1 MYKAFYKF
9 KEKPFQLSP
18 DPSFLYLSPNHNR
31 ALKYLEYGIS
41 ENIGITL
48 LTGEV
53 GSGKTT
59 LLKYIQKQI
68 NQDLEVVEISNTNL
82 SSNELIMYILLE
94 LRIEPHETS
103 KAKNLN
109 HFKKY
114 LRTVAKKNRRVILFI
129 DEAQNL
135 SKDGLEEIRMLS
147 NFQADDRLPVQICLI
162 GQPELRTILNAPD
175 MHQIRQRIAVNYH
188 LSGLDLNDTENYI
201 LYRLKMAGNPRN
213 PFSSETIELIFEST
227 SGIPRSINIV
237 CDSLLLYGFAEEVQT
252 IDSVIA
258 RSVINELNLSAFV
271 KKENRDYTLTNNS
284 SIESNNKGHHAAL
297 PTEGDRKYS
306 TDEALTTLKKQLEKT
321 EHDLKYLTNGALTT
335 FQKQLDRIEL
345 KTDLLI
351 SELLKTAIESLMTER
366 TRCEDVQ
373 ILNSKIQ
380 DDYHKLRSLLKNTAQ
395 THPESGEITTEKYAT
410 AEEIEETSD
419 Y

>member
-252 IDSVIA
+252 IDSSIA

-284 SIESNNKGHHAAL
+284 SIESKNKSHHAAL
-297 PTEGDRKYS
+297 PTESYRKYS
-306 TDEALTTLKKQLEKT
+306 TDEALTTLKNQLDRT
-321 EHDLKYLTNGALTT
+321 EHDLKYLTNGALTS

-380 DDYHKLRSLLKNTAQ
+380 DDYDKLRSLLKNTAQ
-395 THPESGEITTEKYAT
+395 THQESGEITTEKYAT
-410 AEEIEETSD
+410 AEEINETSD